1 MALGGE
7 HKDVSLP
14 RRAEARK
21 SELMKGVAEVA
32 LGEREDPG
40 GRDREDESRTI
51 FGLKGCAGY
60 FGHPFSNKPIFACFH
75 HNTTKKCDMK

>member
-21 SELMKGVAEVA
+21 SELMTGVAEVA

-40 GRDREDESRTI
+40 IVTGSFI
-51 FGLKGCAGY
+51 KNSF
-60 FGHPFSNKPIFACFH
+60 
-75 HNTTKKCDMK
+75 